1 MPESNEFGPYV
12 PVRVLATGAHSQVWL
27 ANGPSGEVALK
38 VARTPAARAVL
49 NHEADILERCRH
61 PNIVK
66 LVDRAPDGKWIAT
79 ERARGMLVEQF
90 GQVRPIAD
98 MVSVTTALLDAL
110 DALHALGIVHGDVKP
125 GNVLIDLQGRPV
137 LVDLGISVLPGEE
150 RKGFRGTLGFLAP
163 EVLRGETPT
172 PKSDMYGLGATL
184 YAALTE
190 RAPFVAPDPAALTY
204 LPLVSLP
211 PPPNAFRPDLP
222 APMVKLI
229 LSLLARD
236 PKRRPDSKEVRDLL
250 ALVAGGRAPAPVL
263 GMHAE
268 REELRKAVVGA
279 ADGEPRVVVLYGP
292 AGSGRRTLITEAV
305 EYARREGL
313 PYIKASDPK
322 AALAQ
327 LRAEKGSSV
336 LVLRSMASTR
346 KLAQVVLEEGLQSLV
361 LLYAERPI
369 PSLTARAV
377 VQLTPSPLDVR
388 EVALLAR
395 VWGADPDNAE
405 AWWRESLGLPIRV
418 IGRIRRW
425 RREQSGAAFDP
436 AVLPAESRRVLEAIR
451 ERGEAAVPDLAAA
464 LSLGEHQL
472 LDQCEVLFAE
482 GVIASSDDGS
492 SLRFV
497 QTRPRSVAP

>member
-1 MPESNEFGPYV
+1 MSESTEFGPYV

-27 ANGPSGEVALK
+27 ANGPAGEVALK
-38 VARTPAARAVL
+38 VARTQAARSVL
-49 NHEADILERCRH
+49 LHEADILERCRH
-61 PNIVK
+61 PNIVR
-66 LVDRAPDGKWIAT
+66 LVDRAPDGRWIAT
-79 ERARGMLVEQF
+79 ERAKGMLVEQF
-90 GQVRPIAD
+90 GQVRPIGE
-98 MVSVTTALLDAL
+98 MVAVATALVDAL
-110 DALHALGIVHGDVKP
+110 EALHAQGIVHGDVKP
-125 GNVLIDLQGRPV
+125 GNVLVDLQGRPV
-137 LVDLGISVLPGEE
+137 LVDLGISVLPGDE
-150 RKGFRGTLGFLAP
+150 RRGFRGTLGYLAP
-163 EVLRGETPT
+163 EVLRGDTPT
-172 PKSDMYGLGATL
+172 PRSDLYGLGATL

-222 APMVKLI
+222 APFVRLV

-236 PKRRPDSKEVRDLL
+236 PKRRPDGKEIREMLGQ
-250 ALVAGGRAPAPVL
+250 VAGARPPAPVL

-313 PYIKASDPK
+313 PYVKASDPK
-322 AALAQ
+322 QALAQ

-336 LVLRSMASTR
+336 LVLRSMNSSR
-346 KLAQVVLEEGLQSLV
+346 RLAQLVLDEGLPSLV
-361 LLYAERPI
+361 LLYADRPV
-369 PSLTARAV
+369 PTLPARGV

-388 EVALLAR
+388 EVAQLAR
-395 VWGADPDNAE
+395 VWGADPENAE
-405 AWWRESLGLPIRV
+405 AWWRESLGLPIGV
-418 IGRIRRW
+418 VGRIRRW
-425 RREQSGAAFDP
+425 RREQGGGAFDP
-436 AVLPAESRRVLEAIR
+436 AVLPAESRRVLEVIR
-451 ERGEAAVPDLAAA
+451 EKGEVAVPALAEA

-482 GVIASSDDGS
+482 GVVSATDDGS
-492 SLRFV
+492 ALRAV
-497 QTRPRSVAP
+497 QGGA